1 MAHEPAH
8 VVGTPRLRAQ
18 DRALGPGAVE
28 GMFARGVDHD
38 AGRLHDIV
46 ATRWKYQTTEY
57 RMAVASVWP
66 RFHVSGMSG
75 DPS

>member
-1 MAHEPAH
+1 
-8 VVGTPRLRAQ
+8 
-18 DRALGPGAVE
+18 
-28 GMFARGVDHD
+28 MFARGVDHD